1 MCESYLFLV
10 MGSIFGKFILFVW
23 DECQEGDVDIDM
35 EVNEWK
41 GDLLMGDDSLDV
53 SDAEDKVRKYEPS
66 ISSKMTFN
74 KTYANGNNA
83 WKKESSVVLK
93 DNNNV
98 SIGEEE
104 EEDNDMDI
112 FSFRKNKI

>member
-1 MCESYLFLV
+1 
-10 MGSIFGKFILFVW
+10 
-23 DECQEGDVDIDM
+23 
-35 EVNEWK
+35 
-41 GDLLMGDDSLDV
+41 MGDDSLDYGNE
-53 SDAEDKVRKYEPS
+53 EDKVRKYEPS

-74 KTYANGNNA
+74 KAYANGNNA

-104 EEDNDMDI
+104 EERGGETGQVHTRI
-112 FSFRKNKI
+112 